1 MTQAAINFGDSI
13 EKGARQTGLSI
24 EEYQKWNYV
33 IKQSGGNIDG
43 MGMAFKTLAKNA
55 AASSQ
60 ILGVSTRDTNGN
72 LKSMGQLFEE
82 LTMKIAGIANPTER
96 AAAAQKAF
104 GRGGQEVFAMASMG
118 KDKISELI
126 GETSKYGLILG
137 GDIVKRFDE
146 AKKAQE
152 AMNLS
157 WRVASA
163 EIMVNLI
170 PVIKQLLPLV
180 TDLALGMGW
189 IFGGEANSDEALKKQ
204 QERSEVYIK
213 QLKDFYQRRKDLL
226 SGKGSGGAAPTNTN
240 LNDIA
245 ILPIDEYLKKGNQ
258 SVKEELKTLD
268 DSIAKIKKEYADLT
282 HKPAAPNDPSQFD
295 FEKEAKKK
303 KPKEDDEMF
312 GVSKALSSQ
321 LSEMRGNAK
330 LISDVNI
337 SLGDSFLKS
346 LDTSKAQMDKYV
358 AIQKEKIDLDSTLKK
373 EQVKN
378 FKKYQKENEDIY
390 AAGLITEEEYLRNKN
405 VLSEKELELQKKQ
418 VNFAMQMGEAYGNA
432 IGSGFEKGG
441 YNVHKALKALLDMT
455 VDFLSKEALAAVAS
469 NTLQNVVSEGYW
481 GLVVGA
487 AEAAG
492 IEVLAEAAKAGIS
505 SFAGGTSYA
514 RGGMSLVGERG
525 PELMNVPRGSQ
536 IYNANQT
543 STMMSSGHTFN
554 ITLNASGSVAESLH
568 AEVRAGDP
576 GVQKLLGILSQ
587 RLS

>member
-1 MTQAAINFGDSI
+1 M
-13 EKGARQTGLSI
+13 
-24 EEYQKWNYV
+24 
-33 IKQSGGNIDG
+33 
-43 MGMAFKTLAKNA
+43 
-55 AASSQ
+55 
-60 ILGVSTRDTNGN
+60 
-72 LKSMGQLFEE
+72 
-82 LTMKIAGIANPTER
+82 
-96 AAAAQKAF
+96 
-104 GRGGQEVFAMASMG
+104 
-118 KDKISELI
+118 
-126 GETSKYGLILG
+126 
-137 GDIVKRFDE
+137 
-146 AKKAQE
+146 
-152 AMNLS
+152 
-157 WRVASA
+157 
-163 EIMVNLI
+163 
-170 PVIKQLLPLV
+170 
-180 TDLALGMGW
+180 
-189 IFGGEANSDEALKKQ
+189 
-204 QERSEVYIK
+204 
-213 QLKDFYQRRKDLL
+213 
-226 SGKGSGGAAPTNTN
+226 
-240 LNDIA
+240 
-245 ILPIDEYLKKGNQ
+245 
-258 SVKEELKTLD
+258 
-268 DSIAKIKKEYADLT
+268 
-282 HKPAAPNDPSQFD
+282 
-295 FEKEAKKK
+295 
-303 KPKEDDEMF
+303 
-312 GVSKALSSQ
+312 
-321 LSEMRGNAK
+321 
-330 LISDVNI
+330 
-337 SLGDSFLKS
+337 
-346 LDTSKAQMDKYV
+346 
-358 AIQKEKIDLDSTLKK
+358 DSTLKK